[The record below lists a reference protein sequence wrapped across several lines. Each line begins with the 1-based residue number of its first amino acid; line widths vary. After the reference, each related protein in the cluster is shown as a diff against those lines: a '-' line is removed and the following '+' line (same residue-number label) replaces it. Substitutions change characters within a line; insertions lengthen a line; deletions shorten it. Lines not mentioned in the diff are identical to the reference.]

1 MLLAEVG
8 DGDPIV
14 MIGDFNYPLFRSRL
28 ERVAAVDGFSVTFSD
43 EPTYRHTAT
52 LATHFDFLTSRGM
65 RIGSVRTLPAG
76 ASDHRP
82 ILVDASIAS
91 VATVDAERHV
101 RSV

>member
-1 MLLAEVG
+1 MLLAEVS
-8 DGDPIV
+8 DGDAVV

-28 ERVAAVDGFSVTFSD
+28 ERVAARDGFSVAFSD
-43 EPTYRHTAT
+43 EPTYRHTAS

-65 RIGSVRTLPAG
+65 RVDEVTTLPAG

-82 ILVDASIAS
+82 ILVDA
-91 VATVDAERHV
+91 TVVSAVTAEADRRV